1 MGSCCRDLAI
11 SEGSGEVTWE
21 WVVDEQGVVTGSKRG
36 RAQRR
41 GEEGGGDRLRV
52 DVGWGYCKS

>member
-1 MGSCCRDLAI
+1 
-11 SEGSGEVTWE
+11 
-21 WVVDEQGVVTGSKRG
+21 VVDEQGVVKGSKRG